1 MCTFELMFNLFVYP
15 GEVLPRKCGHKQ
27 HMCVYCEKWIWNVS
41 RHLSSSN
48 RRNAWKRMTRLVDFD
63 ANIKLMK
70 DYKEPLFV
78 VRKREAKPDKE
89 EELPCKSNGK
99 TFCLQR
105 SS

>member
-1 MCTFELMFNLFVYP
+1 
-15 GEVLPRKCGHKQ
+15 
-27 HMCVYCEKWIWNVS
+27 
-41 RHLSSSN
+41 
-48 RRNAWKRMTRLVDFD
+48 MTRLVDFD

-70 DYKEPLFV
+70 DYKEPLFL

-89 EELPCKSNGK
+89 EELPCNSNGK